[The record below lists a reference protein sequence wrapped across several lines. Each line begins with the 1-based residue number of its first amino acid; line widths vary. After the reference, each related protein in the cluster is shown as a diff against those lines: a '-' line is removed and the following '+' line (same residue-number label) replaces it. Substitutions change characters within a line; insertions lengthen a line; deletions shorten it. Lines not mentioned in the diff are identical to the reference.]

1 MTKNKFE
8 NKTIYKV
15 NHYYGRESD
24 VLLIK
29 SDIHLN
35 DLIKVLGAIQFK
47 FEELITD
54 TFPDT
59 SCFPDIERQH
69 ILEVL
74 EKFYGVEDVKEE
86 YKECLPHTVKEK
98 DASIKAI
105 HTFLFKNV
113 LIVQVDL
120 YSARENCCG
129 PQYKKIMKEYLP
141 KDDEFE
147 GYFKGKKDFYVQKW
161 EKMFSDHKS

>member
-1 MTKNKFE
+1 MIKNKLE

-59 SCFPDIERQH
+59 SCFPGIERQH

-113 LIVQVDL
+113 LIIQVDL

-161 EKMFSDHKS
+161 KKMFSDHKS

>member
-1 MTKNKFE
+1 MIKNKLE

-59 SCFPDIERQH
+59 SCFPGIERQH

-98 DASIKAI
+98 DA
-105 HTFLFKNV
+105 LN
-113 LIVQVDL
+113 
-120 YSARENCCG
+120 YARDNCCG
-129 PQYKKIMKEYLP
+129 PKYKKIMKEYLP

-161 EKMFSDHKS
+161 KKMFSDHKS